1 MGAEYRGA
9 ADTHDAA
16 ISQLTDRQLAKVR
29 GTIVDAQEAL
39 APLSDVFEPCAS
51 EARPGQRLLD
61 LYPDRVWFSPS

>member
-39 APLSDVFEPCAS
+39 APPV
-51 EARPGQRLLD
+51 RRL
-61 LYPDRVWFSPS
+61 